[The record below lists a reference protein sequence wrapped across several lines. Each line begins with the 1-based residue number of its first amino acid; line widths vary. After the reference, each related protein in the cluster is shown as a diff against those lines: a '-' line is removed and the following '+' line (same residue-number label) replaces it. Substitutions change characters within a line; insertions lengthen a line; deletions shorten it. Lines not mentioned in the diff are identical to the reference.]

1 MKRLRWLGVL
11 TVVAVLVAGVVSA
24 QADTSRAKSLSP
36 EAAAYLQTLQAQR
49 AERLIMLKATAVDD
63 PENWSYVWENEVQRL
78 LDGAVPGFD
87 ASTGSSLVY
96 AWFIEV
102 SPRYHK
108 PGDYMPLLILRRD
121 GSEVRVAIH
130 KSNGS
135 IQVIRMVPSRGATG
149 AAANGSISWE
159 VAAHEVP

>member
-87 ASTGSSLVY
+87 ASRGSSLVY

-102 SPRYHK
+102 SPR
-108 PGDYMPLLILRRD
+108 
-121 GSEVRVAIH
+121 
-130 KSNGS
+130 
-135 IQVIRMVPSRGATG
+135 
-149 AAANGSISWE
+149 
-159 VAAHEVP
+159 